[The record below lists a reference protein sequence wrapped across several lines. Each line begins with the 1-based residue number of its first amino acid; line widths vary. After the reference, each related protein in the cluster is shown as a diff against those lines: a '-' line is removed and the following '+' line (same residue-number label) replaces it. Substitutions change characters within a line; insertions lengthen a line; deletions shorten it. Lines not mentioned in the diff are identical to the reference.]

1 MRTGLFAGL
10 AGLRLSPPPPIPS
23 LLTRANWC
31 VVRHALPLTP
41 DGTPA
46 ARHCYGQ
53 TNWPADEA
61 LTQRAAQHLTQ
72 QGPAPQ
78 PGSVMRCSP
87 LTRCQQLAQAVL
99 SRQPQWTLVLDPRL
113 MEMHF
118 GEWEGRPWDDVP
130 RPELD
135 AWNAHFANHR
145 MGGHGESVVD
155 LLKRVSNA
163 ARDDLERSA
172 AQPVA
177 LGTESAAT
185 ASRPTLW
192 ITHAGVI
199 RALQWLQQQ
208 PDWPQTQHE
217 TQTLRASDW
226 PMQAPAY
233 GAWRWL

>member
-1 MRTGLFAGL
+1 MRIGVFAGL
-10 AGLRLSPPPPIPS
+10 ADLLLSPPPSTPHRS
-23 LLTRANWC
+23 AQANWC

-61 LTQRAAQHLTQ
+61 LTLLAAQHLTQ

-78 PGSVMRCSP
+78 PGAVMRCSP
-87 LTRCQQLAQAVL
+87 LARCQQLAQAVL
-99 SRQPQWTLVLDPRL
+99 RRQPQWTLVLDPRL

-118 GEWEGRPWDDVP
+118 GDWEGRPWDAVP
-130 RPELD
+130 RTELD

-155 LLKRVSNA
+155 LLGRVQAAAHDDLQRNA
-163 ARDDLERSA
+163 AQA
-172 AQPVA
+172 VA
-177 LGTESAAT
+177 LNTEGAAT

-208 PDWPQTQHE
+208 PDWPRTP
-217 TQTLRASDW
+217 TATLPLRASDW
-226 PMQAPAY
+226 PAQAPAY
-233 GAWRWL
+233 GAWRWF